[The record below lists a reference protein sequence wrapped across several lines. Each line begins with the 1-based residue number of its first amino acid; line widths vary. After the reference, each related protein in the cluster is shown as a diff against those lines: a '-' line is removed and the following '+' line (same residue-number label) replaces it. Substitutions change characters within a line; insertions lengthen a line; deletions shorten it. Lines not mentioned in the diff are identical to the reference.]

1 MPRIPTFE
9 AREEITV
16 RGPEVRRPVRAARRV
31 GEEIT
36 EAGKTLENIGAIFER
51 ARDLNQYTKAGTEID
66 RRLLEIRGNAANTAI
81 NSTEDFD
88 NIVKTSQDEM
98 RKLRDEVIPKIS
110 NPEIRL
116 KMGGAFDLSEL
127 KTLNSI
133 KGEGRKR
140 WEDMME
146 ADFRGRIEAKKE
158 IYIEEKNPIF
168 KEIAKND
175 IIESVNNHV
184 ELGVISKT
192 EGLKRLKET
201 LDVLPI
207 LEAKNDMD
215 KNPSATRD
223 ALVNKEYGI
232 KDSKVREGLIRDTVA
247 LEKRNIEEAKR
258 KLTIDRHKSE
268 QGVAT
273 AIIDNNITSISQI
286 DDLQRIGSIN
296 AEFANVARDFVK
308 SNKKI
313 NSKDLAMEY
322 DKLIDEWD
330 NLEMKDGETKK
341 GLEEI
346 ARMRVSFI
354 QAHSMG
360 VITSTT
366 LKNKLK
372 LLDDEY
378 DDATEQIVTTEF
390 KQGKEIRGFWK
401 TLFTR
406 GERGLAE
413 EEQAEAMMFLDKE
426 LTNRLL
432 EGKIPEGK
440 VNEVAMKIF
449 KKYLQTIAPE
459 ILGLE
464 EIPSGTISRES
475 KLKALHTEPPKTKSE
490 RQILTKPDT
499 VIVQSPDGEIG
510 SVPAENLDAA
520 IAEGYVIWQK

>member
-1 MPRIPTFE
+1 MARIPTVE
-9 AREEITV
+9 SRVEITP
-16 RGPEVRRPVRAARRV
+16 RAPAVRRPVVAARRV
-31 GEEIT
+31 GEEVI
-36 EAGKTLENIGAIFER
+36 EAGKTLENIGAMYQR

-66 RRLLEIRGNAANTAI
+66 KRLLEIKGEAANTPI
-81 NSTEDFD
+81 DFNEDFE
-88 NIVKTSQDEM
+88 NIVKTSQEKIK
-98 RKLRDEVIPKIS
+98 KLRDDVLPKIS

-133 KGEGRKR
+133 KSEGRRR

-158 IYIEEKNPIF
+158 IYIEEKNPVF

-175 IIESVNNHV
+175 IIESINNHI
-184 ELGVISKT
+184 ELGIISKK
-192 EGLKRLKET
+192 EGLKRLTET
-201 LDVLPI
+201 LDVLPV

-215 KNPSATRD
+215 RNPSGTRD

-232 KDSKVREGLIRDTVA
+232 KDAKIREGLIRDAGA
-247 LEKRNIEEAKR
+247 LEKRNIEEATR
-258 KLTIDRHKSE
+258 RLTIDKHKTE
-268 QGVAT
+268 QRVAT
-273 AIIDNNITSISQI
+273 SIIDNNITSISQV
-286 DDLQRIGSIN
+286 DDLQRTGVVD
-296 AEFANVARDFVK
+296 AKFADVARSFVM

-330 NLEMKDGETKK
+330 GLEMRDGETKK

-346 ARMRVSFI
+346 ARMRTSLI
-354 QAHSMG
+354 QAHSKG
-360 VITSTT
+360 VITSAT
-366 LKNKLK
+366 LKKRLK

-406 GERGLAE
+406 GERGLGE

-440 VNEVAMKIF
+440 VNEVAMNIF
-449 KKYLQTIAPE
+449 KKYLRAVAPE
-459 ILGLE
+459 VLGLE
-464 EIPSGTISRES
+464 EIPSGTISRET
-475 KLKALHTEPPKTKSE
+475 KLKSLHTEPPKTRPE

-499 VIVQSPDGEIG
+499 VVVQSPDGEIG
-510 SVPAENLDAA
+510 SIPAENLDAA
-520 IAEGYVIWQK
+520 IEEGYVIWQK